1 MHIKECERKNFIYG
15 EIYNGRINILKT
27 KKYSH
32 DKRQI
37 VSAVFILMLA
47 ILTILS
53 SCSSNNVKGE
63 NGKITVYTS
72 FYTMYDFA
80 LKIGGDKVNV
90 VNMIPSGMEPHDWE
104 PSPRDIA
111 GLSGADLFIYNGAGM
126 EGWVDKVIES
136 IKNDKLIT
144 VETSKGISFEKPV
157 HAHVHQEEALTHET
171 EHSHHSHEYDPHVWL
186 NPRNAKIQMKVIKDA
201 LVQVDREN
209 SRYYEENYNFYAE
222 KLDELDKK
230 YKEAAAS
237 FSRKEIVVSHAAY
250 GYLCSAYGLEQFSLE
265 GIASDSEPTP
275 ARMAEIIDFIRKH
288 DVSVIFSTVFPAP
301 RLWMQLPE
309 KQVHVL
315 QF

>member
-90 VNMIPSGMEPHDWE
+90 VNMIPSGMGPTIGSQA
-104 PSPRDIA
+104 PGILQFIR
-111 GLSGADLFIYNGAGM
+111 GDLFIYNGAGM
-126 EGWVDKVIES
+126 EGWVDK
-136 IKNDKLIT
+136 
-144 VETSKGISFEKPV
+144 
-157 HAHVHQEEALTHET
+157 
-171 EHSHHSHEYDPHVWL
+171 
-186 NPRNAKIQMKVIKDA
+186 M
-201 LVQVDREN
+201 
-209 SRYYEENYNFYAE
+209 
-222 KLDELDKK
+222 
-230 YKEAAAS
+230 
-237 FSRKEIVVSHAAY
+237 
-250 GYLCSAYGLEQFSLE
+250 
-265 GIASDSEPTP
+265 
-275 ARMAEIIDFIRKH
+275 
-288 DVSVIFSTVFPAP
+288 
-301 RLWMQLPE
+301 
-309 KQVHVL
+309 
-315 QF
+315 